1 MLPLRSSLSPLLLT
15 SSQGYVDAFRYCH
28 GAVQGA
34 YTYWSTRASNRPE
47 NKGLR
52 LDYFIC
58 SQSLAEGVLPAP
70 INEHDQEV
78 EPAVM
83 VGGNSEA
90 ESSASSDDPCAPAK
104 YKIGDCYCLP
114 ETTKSSDH
122 CPVSLVLEER

>member
-1 MLPLRSSLSPLLLT
+1 M
-15 SSQGYVDAFRYCH
+15 DAFRYCH
-28 GAVQGA
+28 GAAQGA
-34 YTYWSTRASNRPE
+34 YTYWSTRASNRPD

-58 SQSLAEGVLPAP
+58 SQSLAEGVAPAP
-70 INEHDQEV
+70 IDEHEQEV
-78 EPAVM
+78 EAAVM
-83 VGGNSEA
+83 VGGKSEA
-90 ESSASSDDPCAPAK
+90 DSSRNEGQEPCAPTK